1 MGTISLGC
9 AGPCYVL
16 TLIGRGTIR
25 EGRTISEC
33 VSRADLDGMR
43 TLLLDLS
50 EVDYLDSTCLGTL
63 VALHQ
68 RFNRGTTPRFT
79 VADSAV
85 HLKKLIGATK
95 LDTLL
100 PRVDEAPSTSD
111 RHEIPT
117 EIMDGPTLA
126 AFVIDCHRKLAETGG
141 SDSASF
147 MLVAEMLAREGRPPA
162 TK

>member
-9 AGPCYVL
+9 AGHCYVL
-16 TLIGRGTIR
+16 TLVGRGTIR

-43 TLLLDLS
+43 SLLLDLS

-68 RFNRGTTPRFT
+68 RFNRGATPRFT
-79 VADSAV
+79 VAAPLA
-85 HLKKLIGATK
+85 HLKKLVGATK
-95 LDTLL
+95 LDTIL
-100 PRVDEAPSTSD
+100 PRVDSAPVTAETL
-111 RHEIPT
+111 EIPNA
-117 EIMDGPTLA
+117 IMDGPTLA

-147 MLVAEMLAREGRPPA
+147 MLVAEMLAREGHPRPS
-162 TK
+162 K